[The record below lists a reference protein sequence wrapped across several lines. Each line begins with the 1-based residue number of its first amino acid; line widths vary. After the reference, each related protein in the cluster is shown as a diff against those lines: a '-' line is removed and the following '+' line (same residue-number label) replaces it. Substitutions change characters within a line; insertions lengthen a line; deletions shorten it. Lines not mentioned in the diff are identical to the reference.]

1 MGARRARKGPL
12 AIPGPS
18 FGIPGPLADI
28 GPGHF
33 AFRFRR
39 RAFCIRWKRR
49 TPAPRGSGVGPHA
62 APLPALCRRRW
73 KGDRARARPRQ
84 SRPNCNPPVAG
95 IGEIHP
101 KTLAI
106 SANAVGFSLP
116 MVYPSGGTRR
126 WTAWQFFYTIS
137 SDGSSLWL
145 FKPSSKTPIASAFER
160 KVALGCER
168 SVKTLV

>member
-1 MGARRARKGPL
+1 MRYPVRR
-12 AIPGPS
+12 
-18 FGIPGPLADI
+18 
-28 GPGHF
+28 
-33 AFRFRR
+33 
-39 RAFCIRWKRR
+39 
-49 TPAPRGSGVGPHA
+49 SGY
-62 APLPALCRRRW
+62 PALSRTSAPGALLSAFGEEPFAHPVETPDASAAGFGRRSARSAPS
-73 KGDRARARPRQ
+73 RSVPATVERRSPPRARPRQ
-84 SRPNCNPPVAG
+84 SRPNCNPAVAG